1 MYTVSG
7 GLIVGLNFQT
17 LPMQLSAPISI
28 GETFEGT
35 VIKYDR
41 KEYNR
46 LLHADQESAS
56 PKPTVRQRERGQ
68 NQVITL
74 SSVSVVEEEVMEEEH
89 RWAVGSGS

>member
-1 MYTVSG
+1 MYTISG
-7 GLIVGLNFQT
+7 GLIVGLNCQT

-46 LLHADQESAS
+46 LLHADQESTS
-56 PKPTVRQRERGQ
+56 PKSTVRQRERGQ

-74 SSVSVVEEEVMEEEH
+74 SSISVVEEEVVEEEH
-89 RWAVGSGS
+89 RWAVGEW